1 MSTPSSILFIST
13 EEALWGG
20 SDELWYGTALVM
32 AKQGYSITAVKS
44 KWSISDDRYRNMVT
58 AGVDVLALYDNSKI
72 RRHQRRKQRWQTLTQ
87 HLSQIGFLHDV
98 LSRYQAFKK
107 SNP

>member
-32 AKQGYSITAVKS
+32 SKQGYSITAVKS
-44 KWSISDDRYRNMVT
+44 RWSTSHDRYRKLVT
-58 AGVDVLALYDNSKI
+58 AGVNVWSLYDNPKI
-72 RRHQRRKQRWQTLTQ
+72 RRHQRRKQRWQKLTQ
-87 HLSQIGFLHDV
+87 YSSKIGF
-98 LSRYQAFKK
+98 
-107 SNP
+107 